1 MREYFDSDVW
11 PSRQL
16 FQHRGGD
23 SLGMLYISP
32 EPTIETELTRNLAEN
47 LNYSL
52 FVGSFI
58 AVAIA
63 LLLTIVLSQA
73 IAYPIKELAEA
84 ALKVGKGDFSFKVR
98 IADKGEFGKLAKAFN
113 RMSCDLAFASMQRKH
128 LAADIAHELRSPLT
142 NIRGYI
148 EAIKDNL
155 VDLDAGIDMVD
166 EESAQLVR
174 LVNDLQDIA
183 LAEAGVLTL
192 HAVKLNAVA
201 VTRRLVSHYEARANN
216 KGVVLQV
223 ELNNQEIEI
232 FTDEVRLNQML
243 QNLLSN
249 ALNNTFEGD
258 SINVKVVKA
267 GNSVLFSVADTGKGI
282 EPEELSHIFDR
293 FYRADP
299 SRARTTGGAG
309 LGLTITKYLAEAQG
323 GSIEAESKPGE
334 GSRFTIFLPSVVR
347 L

>member
-1 MREYFDSDVW
+1 M
-11 PSRQL
+11 
-16 FQHRGGD
+16 
-23 SLGMLYISP
+23 LGMLFISP
-32 EPTIETELTRNLAEN
+32 EPTIETELTRELAEN
-47 LNYSL
+47 INYSL
-52 FVGSFI
+52 YVGSFI
-58 AVAIA
+58 AVGVA
-63 LLLTIVLSQA
+63 LLLTIVFSQA
-73 IAYPIKELAEA
+73 IASPVKELAA
-84 ALKVGKGDFSFKVR
+84 SALKVGKGDFSFKVR

-113 RMSCDLAFASMQRKH
+113 RMSSDLALASMQRKH

-155 VDLDAGIDMVD
+155 VDAKTGIEMVD
-166 EESAQLVR
+166 EESAQLAN

-201 VTRRLVSHYEARANN
+201 VTRRLVSHYATRAIS
-216 KGVVLQV
+216 KGVALQV
-223 ELNNQEIEI
+223 EVVNQEIEI

-267 GNSVLFSVADTGKGI
+267 EDSVLFSVKDTGNGI
-282 EPEELSHIFDR
+282 DPEGLSHIFDR

-299 SRARTTGGAG
+299 SRARSTGGAG

-323 GSIEAESKPGE
+323 GRIEAESNLGE
-334 GSRFTIFLPSVVR
+334 GSRFTIFLPSGI
-347 L
+347 